1 MNKNHTSAK
10 FLTSMIQNN
19 TGLNLM
25 HISSNIYESMTLYVN
40 CMDIFV
46 AEATTTRSFFSILGW
61 IGNGSKSISSCL
73 KLHKGKV
80 VSKKSTESRL
90 LKQTDRLEII

>member
-46 AEATTTRSFFSILGW
+46 AEATTTRSFFQYLVELAMVQSLSLAASNFTKEKLFPKNQLNQDCSNRL
-61 IGNGSKSISSCL
+61 IG
-73 KLHKGKV
+73 
-80 VSKKSTESRL
+80 
-90 LKQTDRLEII
+90 